1 MSRMTTPTLARFPS
15 EILLIIASYLH
26 VPGLNA
32 LLQTC
37 QRFHWLFDA
46 LLYQLGRKCI
56 SVPGAGTP
64 LIWAVQKQRTS
75 VLKRLLKG
83 DEWPSDKCNGTT
95 ALHEAVL
102 CDNLEALKILLD
114 AGADPRV
121 KDAGKESALA
131 EAAGN
136 KKEDAV
142 RLLLNRHM
150 DLQPWTEFES
160 WWERAL
166 TRAVVDSNESICRLL
181 LEETESAHRS
191 TTNSNR
197 SEIVNGILHFVAGWY
212 GDCGIIRLL
221 CAYGAD
227 PSRSSAGSRTLLHP
241 TAHNGHVDAVKLALE
256 YGVDPTVRNNDGLT
270 ALHLAAGDGHVDV
283 IGVLIDAGVPVDIPG
298 ERGLTPL
305 LFAALGRQDA
315 AARRL
320 LDAGADAC
328 ARNESGFNALDLTI
342 PMSPPPALIDLLL
355 KAGTD
360 ASPPPEEI
368 RMTPLHWAARTGQF
382 QIIRLLCDAGVEV
395 DRADQRGR
403 TALHLAVREGHTD
416 SVEVLLQAGA
426 DAFALDERGRT
437 PLVVATKAENK
448 TMVDLL
454 LRPPWVYEAGGSK
467 EIDAEVEDSKNE

>member
-1 MSRMTTPTLARFPS
+1 MLFDNRNMSRMTTPTLARFPS
-15 EILLIIASYLH
+15 EILLIIASYLD

-37 QRFHWLFDA
+37 QRFHWLVDG
-46 LLYQLGRKCI
+46 LLYQLARKYI
-56 SVPGAGTP
+56 NVPGAGTP
-64 LIWAVQKQRTS
+64 LIWAVQNQRTS

-102 CDNLEALKILLD
+102 CDNLEALRI
-114 AGADPRV
+114 
-121 KDAGKESALA
+121 
-131 EAAGN
+131 
-136 KKEDAV
+136 
-142 RLLLNRHM
+142 
-150 DLQPWTEFES
+150 
-160 WWERAL
+160 
-166 TRAVVDSNESICRLL
+166 L
-181 LEETESAHRS
+181 LEETESAHTS
-191 TTNSNR
+191 TANSNR

-305 LFAALGRQDA
+305 LFAALGRQDC

-320 LDAGADAC
+320 LDSGADAG

-368 RMTPLHWAARTGQF
+368 RMTPLHWAARTGQSE
-382 QIIRLLCDAGVEV
+382 IIGLLCDAGVEV
-395 DRADQRGR
+395 DRVDQRGR
-403 TALHLAVREGHTD
+403 TALHLAVREGHTV
-416 SVEVLLQAGA
+416 SVEVLLRAGA

-448 TMVDLL
+448 KMVELL
-454 LRPPWVYEAGGSK
+454 LRPPWAHEEVDVKDLEGVSK
-467 EIDAEVEDSKNE
+467 GE